1 MDKKYSRSHLEN
13 VKSMISSL
21 NNSICSCIENSR
33 ALNFDNYMW
42 KSIFDYGSLTPA
54 NSEEIGLVDSTPT
67 VDPLISLL
75 NVNKDEAEKEK
86 QEKKLAMSRRWGKNK
101 AKDDG
106 KMTEKD
112 EEEESA
118 RKKMEEK
125 FGINE
130 SFTKFTAT
138 EAISLAKY
146 RQMLNK
152 KAKVD
157 RRRKQIN
164 MTLQNLSEKST
175 ATSMIL
181 SILGFK
187 PDKVSTKREKISVVT
202 VDGNIGSSL
211 SYEIVRSLRRIRKDK
226 DVKCVVLRVNS
237 PGGSVIS
244 SEAILEEMKL
254 FDKVSMSSAFI
265 TSVLCRL
272 IHLPCAHTCELSTA
286 CCLLNVKRGR

>member
-33 ALNFDNYMW
+33 ALNFDNVMW

-54 NSEEIGLVDSTPT
+54 NSEEIGLVDSTPP

-75 NVNKDEAEKEK
+75 DVNKDEAEKK
-86 QEKKLAMSRRWGKNK
+86 QEKKLAMSRRWGQNK
-101 AKDDG
+101 ARDDG
-106 KMTEKD
+106 KMTQKED
-112 EEEESA
+112 EEESA

-152 KAKVD
+152 KTKVE

-187 PDKVSTKREKISVVT
+187 PDKVSTKREKIAVVT

-254 FDKVSMSSAFI
+254 FNKVSKSTN
-265 TSVLCRL
+265 TSVLCSL
-272 IHLPCAHTCELSTA
+272 IHLPSAHTCELSTA
-286 CCLLNVKRGR
+286 CCLLNVKRCR